1 MPVLP
6 VAPVETVES
15 GKVHFKK
22 NMLKKTRSKK
32 KNFKKDKRSIEDK
45 QKKLGSKFVDFNN

>member
-22 NMLKKTRSKK
+22 NMLKKKRSKK

>member
-1 MPVLP
+1 MP
-6 VAPVETVES
+6 VAPITPIES

-45 QKKLGSKFVDFNN
+45 LKKLGSKYVDFTN